1 MPESNAPE
9 ERSGGQHSQ
18 FAWMLE
24 QLTDVFLGAGGKS
37 PGQAAMIDGIF
48 ASAAGKLEAPALA
61 ALCAQLGHRLAELP
75 LLSQE
80 IARLRAPS
88 QASEWAAASAV
99 IALPV
104 QPAVAE
110 GNGASAE
117 VGEAHSAAANI
128 SSPDC
133 AFHGL
138 TDPSAQIHLA
148 RAADAA
154 TLGRIARSPGL
165 TEAMTTILV
174 SRGSRSVLH
183 AVTANPTA
191 QFAKSCF
198 TTLAEL
204 APSDRALRENLALRA
219 DLPEAIL
226 GKLMPFLPEA
236 LKARALAGEPAM
248 PIDDRLAVLRQAEQA
263 AASRRPGSADAALR
277 HCAERADLPG
287 SIDALAHQ
295 LEIPRAAALA
305 LTANRFDHAV
315 CLAVKAAGAS
325 DKALLAVIDMRRRC
339 AIKLVSD
346 TRSALR
352 VFAALTQEAAL
363 QQVMAIASCVAA
375 DARPAHAELRP
386 RLAAV
391 A

>member
-75 LLSQE
+75 LLSLE

-88 QASEWAAASAV
+88 QASEWAAAAAV

-104 QPAVAE
+104 QPALAGAE
-110 GNGASAE
+110 A
-117 VGEAHSAAANI
+117 GEALSTAATRN
-128 SSPDC
+128 SPDC

-138 TDPSAQIHLA
+138 TEPSAQIHLA

-236 LKARALAGEPAM
+236 LKARARWPVSRPWQLMTGWRFCARLNRPQPRAG
-248 PIDDRLAVLRQAEQA
+248 QA
-263 AASRRPGSADAALR
+263 APMRRSAIAR
-277 HCAERADLPG
+277 SGR
-287 SIDALAHQ
+287 
-295 LEIPRAAALA
+295 
-305 LTANRFDHAV
+305 T
-315 CLAVKAAGAS
+315 CLAPSTRWPIILKSRAP
-325 DKALLAVIDMRRRC
+325 RRW
-339 AIKLVSD
+339 
-346 TRSALR
+346 
-352 VFAALTQEAAL
+352 
-363 QQVMAIASCVAA
+363 
-375 DARPAHAELRP
+375 P
-386 RLAAV
+386 
-391 A
+391 